1 MESIE
6 NLPIM
11 VDSGVFMASIDLKDA
26 FFSVPIN
33 EDHQKFLKFF
43 LAKTTIILFACQ
55 MDIALHC
62 TFLQKLQKHYSHT

>member
-6 NLPIM
+6 NWPNM
-11 VDSGVFMASIDLKDA
+11 VDPGVFMASIDLKDA

-33 EDHQKFLKFF
+33 QDHQKCLKFF

-55 MDIALHC
+55 MDITLHC